1 MLDWNKIDTVFLD
14 MDGTLLDLHYDNYF
28 WLDHLPARYAELK
41 GLSPAETQT
50 RLHQMYQE
58 HHGTLNWYCLD
69 FWADTLDV
77 DIFSLKKEVAD
88 RVAYRPNA
96 RAFLQALKD
105 HNYDVAL
112 VTNAHRQSL
121 QVKLDETDLSDLISE
136 MISSHDFQIPK
147 EDLAFWQALQGQ
159 RHYDP
164 ARTVFFDDNEAVLKT
179 AQESGIAHLVSI
191 AKPDSQ
197 KPLRD
202 DSEFILLHDFQD
214 VFPIS

>member
-28 WLDHLPARYAELK
+28 WLTHLPKRYADLK
-41 GLSPAETQT
+41 GLTVVETQN
-50 RLHQMYQE
+50 RLTQMYKE
-58 HHGTLNWYCLD
+58 LYGTLNWYCLD
-69 FWADTLDV
+69 YWADVLDV

-88 RVAYRPNA
+88 RVAYRPSA
-96 RAFLQALKD
+96 REFLLSLKE
-105 HNYDVAL
+105 HGYDVAL

-121 QVKLDETDLSDLISE
+121 QVKLDETDLGDLIDE

-147 EDLAFWQALQGQ
+147 ENIEFWQVLQKQ

-164 ARTVFFDDNEAVLKT
+164 ARTVFFDDNENVLKT
-179 AQESGIAHLVSI
+179 AQASGIAHLVSI
-191 AKPDSQ
+191 AEPDSQ
-197 KPLRD
+197 QPKRTE
-202 DSEFILLHDFQD
+202 SEFLLLHDFSD